1 MTPARRVEGDA
12 RGREEG
18 VLRGTVWRGGS
29 VGASA
34 ALERFHSE
42 IEFHMTAIFLRYCL
56 NQLRDSVHTAK
67 KKGQEFAV
75 APLCLRLVNI
85 VNICV
90 RIWVLIEYA
99 QARLRKQMRKRCA
112 K

>member
-1 MTPARRVEGDA
+1 MEH
-12 RGREEG
+12 
-18 VLRGTVWRGGS
+18 RGGKE
-29 VGASA
+29 GA

-42 IEFHMTAIFLRYCL
+42 IEFHMTAIFYDIVSISYGIRFT
-56 NQLRDSVHTAK
+56 QLK

-75 APLCLRLVNI
+75 APLCLRLVKI

-99 QARLRKQMRKRCA
+99 QARL
-112 K
+112 